1 MASEHTQSLLE
12 SAWPE
17 SAGQGQTTNLSP
29 STTPGEQKGGC
40 QHLPWYIIGYKKAY
54 GLRILPKEGEAEV
67 WSMCIHSSA
76 GLRILAELTAVCLL
90 KSVSKD

>member
-1 MASEHTQSLLE
+1 MA
-12 SAWPE
+12 
-17 SAGQGQTTNLSP
+17 NLSP

-54 GLRILPKEGEAEV
+54 KLKDFAKGGSKKCGTCVSTALRVSE
-67 WSMCIHSSA
+67 S
-76 GLRILAELTAVCLL
+76 LAELTGVCLL